1 MEVVFF
7 VVLMEFRLAT
17 LKLGVPPLAFD
28 LPPDSVFC
36 PEKMISKSS
45 CHLLRMLGK
54 AGRMKLSRD
63 DFPAHAVVLAAV
75 PSARLLLRGMS
86 QITLRAPTLEP
97 PQATSMAGRQ
107 DEPMR
112 ATSIIAMLVVEIP
125 R

>member
-1 MEVVFF
+1 MNAESHS
-7 VVLMEFRLAT
+7 VL
-17 LKLGVPPLAFD
+17 
-28 LPPDSVFC
+28 C
-36 PEKMISKSS
+36 PEKMVSKSS

-54 AGRMKLSRD
+54 ACRMKLSRD

-75 PSARLLLRGMS
+75 PSARLLLRGIP

-112 ATSIIAMLVVEIP
+112 ATSVIAMLVVEIP